1 MGHSGEAL
9 ILLMPHERRYI
20 ELLAGRGI
28 VLQVS
33 LTQLSLNRTV
43 SFPVHQYPPNTYP
56 CAQEE
61 LLGAALRWLPPP
73 PEREARN
80 SE

>member
-28 VLQVS
+28 VLQAS
-33 LTQLSLNRTV
+33 
-43 SFPVHQYPPNTYP
+43 
-56 CAQEE
+56 A
-61 LLGAALRWLPPP
+61 
-73 PEREARN
+73 
-80 SE
+80 